1 MDLKKVEKNLTAFS
15 SKVLDR
21 MESDIKNM
29 EEKSARTE
37 FDKVMK
43 KRV

>member
-1 MDLKKVEKNLTAFS
+1 MDLKRIEKNLTNFS
-15 SKVLDR
+15 NKVLYR

-37 FDKVMK
+37 FDRVMK
-43 KRV
+43 KRL